1 MGIIVKQSIK
11 NTIFSYIGIVVGAL
25 YTLFLIPKVFNQN
38 PEQWGLIQLFSSFIM
53 LFMPFALLGFP
64 NIVIKFWSKYSDEEK
79 NGFAFFLL
87 LLVLS
92 GLIVASL
99 LIYIFRDS
107 IFISKSGDNS
117 LILHYYPW
125 FFFAFTFQTLFYF
138 FLNFSRVFYKTTF
151 PTFLKDSFIK
161 LCTALLIIILWL
173 KVISFDTFFKLY
185 FLSIFFQFLLIYI
198 YIKKNTTLVF
208 TINFSFI
215 KNKTA
220 LKEVLKYGFYS
231 LLTGAAAVLVSR
243 IDIFMIS
250 KYKNLNDVAFY
261 SVALL
266 FITVLQVPVRSLG
279 TISTPIISSFLNQK
293 NYGKVKEIYSKTA
306 LHLFLIGSYILL
318 IISLNIHQF
327 MDILGSKFG
336 QVKFVILILGIS
348 KLYEMIHAT
357 NSTIIIISKY
367 YRYDIIFQVIL
378 LFLTVVTNILLI
390 PKYGIN
396 GAAMATAIAIILNT
410 TIKEI
415 FIYSKYKLHPY
426 SKETLKI
433 ILIIAVS
440 IIAVYF
446 INNIINV
453 YFTIVL
459 KSIIISLIYF
469 FLILFL
475 NISDEI
481 KKLLFDA
488 IKIIKK

>member
-11 NTIFSYIGIVVGAL
+11 NAIFSYLGIVVGAL

-38 PEQWGLIQLFSSFIM
+38 PDQWGLIQLFSSFIM
-53 LFMPFALLGFP
+53 LFMPLALLGFP
-64 NIVIKFWSKYSDEEK
+64 NIVIKFWSKYTDEEK
-79 NGFAFFLL
+79 NGFAFFLFI
-87 LLVLS
+87 LVLT
-92 GLIVASL
+92 GLIISSL
-99 LIYIFRDS
+99 FIYIFRDS
-107 IFISKSGDNS
+107 IFISKTGNNS

-125 FFFAFTFQTLFYF
+125 FFPAFVLQTFFYF
-138 FLNFSRVFYKTTF
+138 FLNFSRVFYKTAF

-161 LCTALLIIILWL
+161 LWTAVLLVVFWFKLIP
-173 KVISFDTFFKLY
+173 FDAFFKLY
-185 FLSIFFQFLLIYI
+185 FLSMFFQFLFIYI
-198 YIKKNTTLVF
+198 YIKKNTSLVF
-208 TINFSFI
+208 TLNFSFI
-215 KNKTA
+215 KNKSA

-279 TISTPIISSFLNQK
+279 TISTPIISSYLNK
-293 NYGKVKEIYSKTA
+293 KDYIKVKEIYSKTA
-306 LHLFLIGSYILL
+306 LHVFLIGSYILL
-318 IISLNIHQF
+318 LITLNIHQF

-348 KLYEMIHAT
+348 KLYEMIHST
-357 NSTIIIISKY
+357 NSTIIIIAKY
-367 YRYDIIFQVIL
+367 YRNDIVFQMVL
-378 LFLTVVTNILLI
+378 LILTVVTNFLLI

-396 GAAMATAIAIILNT
+396 GAALATAIAIILNT

-426 SKETLKI
+426 SKESLKI
-433 ILIIAVS
+433 LFMIAVS
-440 IIAVYF
+440 ILAVYF
-446 INNIINV
+446 INNTMNV

-469 FLILFL
+469 FLILPL
-475 NISDEI
+475 PITNLI
-481 KKLLFDA
+481 KPNET
-488 IKIIKK
+488 